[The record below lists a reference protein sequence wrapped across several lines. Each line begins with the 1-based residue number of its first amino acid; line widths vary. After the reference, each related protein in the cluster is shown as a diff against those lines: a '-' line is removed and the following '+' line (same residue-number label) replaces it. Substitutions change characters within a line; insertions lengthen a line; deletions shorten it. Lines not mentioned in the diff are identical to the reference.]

1 LSCITREARQSDLIV
16 LENFLDVPHN
26 LLQTTSVLHG
36 HERSNLHVL
45 GGRAGGRLMVGLG
58 LLLAGRD
65 GVVVQVSAGAVSCQ
79 MSVVDSRVE
88 RNWSRGAHVV
98 VRVLKDEG
106 LQLSGL
112 PLALVEDAL
121 VVDGSSSALD
131 GHVGAEVKVELEG
144 MSAARLHQG
153 TRQRVVISIALA
165 CLGKE
170 ADMTESC

>member
-1 LSCITREARQSDLIV
+1 LVLIV
-16 LENFLDVPHN
+16 LETSSDVPHD

-79 MSVVDSRVE
+79 VSVVDGRVE
-88 RNWSRGAHVV
+88 RDRSCGAHVV
-98 VRVLKDEG
+98 VRVLEDEG
-106 LQLSGL
+106 LELSSL

-121 VVDGSSSALD
+121 VVDGSSSTLD
-131 GHVGAEVKVELEG
+131 SHVGAEVEVKLKR
-144 MSAARLHQG
+144 MSTAGLHEG
-153 TRQRVVISIALA
+153 TRQRIVISVSFSG
-165 CLGKE
+165 LGEE
-170 ADMTESC
+170 ADVAESF